1 MKMDATVISQQYTD
15 FHWHGTGVQ
24 MRKEQFHVVNATER
38 VSALCDS
45 TNPNNT
51 KINTYI
57 NRYFL

>member
-1 MKMDATVISQQYTD
+1 MKMDASVISQPYID
-15 FHWHGTGVQ
+15 FCWHGIGVQ

-45 TNPNNT
+45 TNPNNI